1 MSRDE
6 YKGEMHYWTEDA
18 DGDPVRHIT
27 KSPLRPGKWYRE
39 HTVQELRDE
48 HAWRGLA
55 LPQEGSDD
63 VERLAQSLMAN
74 DKARVKTGKTPGA
87 DWLPEPA
94 VRACPTCGSNAPE
107 RHPAVQHEG
116 EVSICRNPWHSSTH
130 AGREA
135 LNKAI
140 GHAYADQQKSAS
152 DERKTVQKWSDSA
165 MYTAEPIDPA
175 KGPQVHLLWMTPDPL
190 AAIAASSAI
199 YEGKVK
205 RSLRDVTHAERREYI
220 EQIKAT
226 KLKAPFEFVKFHF
239 LIEGVTRAFTHQMV
253 RQRTAV
259 YAQESLRFAVKEDMP
274 VALPSSLAGTEGGA
288 EKRVR
293 EAFGGHKLEFTT
305 GVDGWEAD
313 DAVSQAYLDEIARI
327 PREERQ
333 RERWDAAVRDVG
345 RAYKNLVE
353 AGMPAEDARGLLPH
367 NVLTRLHYSTDLRA
381 LLDHAG
387 NRLCTQAQ
395 FEWRLVFAKIAEAI
409 RNYNP
414 YAQLQEWAENAH
426 DPDNAIEAFIERAAE
441 TDRWQYEAISDL
453 FRPVCYQ
460 TGKCEFMAEFDRKCS
475 IRNRVQANH
484 EVGRPSSEW
493 SEELDAVEGNPVVSG
508 VGPQSV
514 VRGEGGRP
522 VFIGPIRPAEW
533 LLNPGAA
540 R

>member
-6 YKGEMHYWTEDA
+6 YKGDMHYWTDDA
-18 DGDPVRHIT
+18 DGDPARHIT

-39 HTVQELRDE
+39 QTVQELRDE
-48 HAWRGLA
+48 HTWRGLA
-55 LPQEGSDD
+55 LPQEGADD

-152 DERKTVQKWSDSA
+152 DERKTVQKWADSA
-165 MYTAEPIDPA
+165 MYTAEPIDA
-175 KGPQVHLLWMTPDPL
+175 TEGPQVHLLWMTPDPL
-190 AAIAASSAI
+190 AAIAAPSAI

-274 VALPSSLAGTEGGA
+274 VALPPSLAGTEYYSDPGIMMGT
-288 EKRVR
+288 ETYERLPEV
-293 EAFGGHKLEFTT
+293 
-305 GVDGWEAD
+305 
-313 DAVSQAYLDEIARI
+313 Q
-327 PREERQ
+327 RQ
-333 RERWDAAVRDVG
+333 RIQWDAYVEDMG
-345 RAYKNLVE
+345 LAYRRMVD

-414 YAQLQEWAENAH
+414 YAQLQEWADGAGTH
-426 DPDNAIEAFIERAAE
+426 DPDNAIEAFIGHAAE
-441 TDRWQYEAISDL
+441 TDRWQYEAVAGL
-453 FRPVCYQ
+453 FAPVCYQ
-460 TGKCEFMAEFDRKCS
+460 TGKCEFKANFDRKCS
-475 IRNRVQANH
+475 IRDRVEANH
-484 EVGRPSSEW
+484 MHGRSSDKWHLPLIDTSTVEDAPPS
-493 SEELDAVEGNPVVSG
+493 VE
-508 VGPQSV
+508 
-514 VRGEGGRP
+514 
-522 VFIGPIRPAEW
+522 PIFPAEW

>member
-6 YKGEMHYWTEDA
+6 YKGEMHYWTDDA

-27 KSPLRPGKWYRE
+27 RSPLRPGKWYRE

-63 VERLAQSLMAN
+63 VERLAQSLRAN
-74 DKARVKTGKTPGA
+74 DGASVKTGKTPGA

-152 DERKTVQKWSDSA
+152 EERKVVQKWSDSA
-165 MYTAEPIDPA
+165 MYTAEPIDPT

-190 AAIAASSAI
+190 AAIAAPSAI

-274 VALPSSLAGTEGGA
+274 VALPPSLAGT
-288 EKRVR
+288 
-293 EAFGGHKLEFTT
+293 T
-305 GVDGWEAD
+305 GVWRDHERIIINRLNFDFAMREYDAGDPAVEHALGEEMIRESEA
-313 DAVSQAYLDEIARI
+313 
-327 PREERQ
+327 ERQ
-333 RERWDAAVRDVG
+333 RWAWDLAIG
-345 RAYKNLVE
+345 NISSKYQYLVNS
-353 AGMPAEDARGLLPH
+353 GLPAEDARGLLPH

-395 FEWRLVFAKIAEAI
+395 FEWRLVFAKIAQAI

-414 YAQLQEWAENAH
+414 YTQLQEQADRAH
-426 DPDNAIEAFIERAAE
+426 DPDNAIEAFIEHAAE
-441 TDRWQYEAISDL
+441 TDRWQYEAIAGL
-453 FRPVCYQ
+453 FAPVCYQ
-460 TGKCEFMAEFDRKCS
+460 TGKCEFMAEFDRACS

-493 SEELDAVEGNPVVSG
+493 GEELDAVEGNPVVSG

-514 VRGEGGRP
+514 VRNESGRP